1 MHVVYTYHWNSSCV
15 VIELLAWLLTC
26 WCVVSKLLCGYKSLR
41 HVAMVA
47 KCLDDNKP
55 KIHLKSEFA
64 LFQNFKTSK
73 FHLICHML
81 AKFSGFNSKGPYP
94 TLEKEKETICVVFTY
109 SVKRARE
116 IRKFHVA
123 VVQRRLRN
131 VQKKRE
137 ETSKVVVLLI

>member
-1 MHVVYTYHWNSSCV
+1 
-15 VIELLAWLLTC
+15 
-26 WCVVSKLLCGYKSLR
+26 
-41 HVAMVA
+41 MVA

-64 LFQNFKTSK
+64 LFQNFKISK

-81 AKFSGFNSKGPYP
+81 TKFSGFNPKGPYP

-109 SVKRARE
+109 SVKRARK

-131 VQKKRE
+131 VQKKKRE
-137 ETSKVVVLLI
+137 ETCKVVVLLTKPIGFWFLVFVLFCYFSFFLSFFFFYFIFLPFSLLSP